1 MIRKAKFRDTRDIL
15 RVINTSNRDAYKPLV
30 DEYYF
35 KDPWLENEQL
45 DREFV
50 RMDFFCYSEDSVKDE
65 SKVMKNQIRDER
77 KSVKEKEEILGVA
90 ALEIQ
95 GEGNAEIRWM
105 YVLPGHQ
112 WKGIGTALLKH
123 IEHIAREKGMSYL
136 KVRTGMMA
144 FWARSFYGKM
154 GFQEIGI
161 IQRPEGNIIL
171 YGKDLRKLRMKSNL
185 KP

>member
-1 MIRKAKFRDTRDIL
+1 MIRKAKLRDTNDIL
-15 RVINTSNRDAYKPLV
+15 RVINKSNRDAYKPLV

-35 KDPWLENEQL
+35 KDPWLEREKL
-45 DREFV
+45 DREMV
-50 RMDFFCYSEDSVKDE
+50 RMDFYYYTEETEIEESRSMKEQIVED
-65 SKVMKNQIRDER
+65 R
-77 KSVKEKEEILGVA
+77 KSTRGKEDILGVA
-90 ALEIQ
+90 ALEVQ

-123 IEHIAREKGMSYL
+123 IEHLAREKGMSYL

-154 GFQEIGI
+154 GFLEIGK
-161 IQRPEGNIIL
+161 IQRAEGDIVL
-171 YGKDLRKLRMKSNL
+171 YGKDLRKLRKRGD
-185 KP
+185 